1 MIQIKSIR
9 YVNSLENFNDVIIQ
23 LTWEYSLE
31 GFETIGGTLELPLP
45 SSDTFIPIKD
55 IEQSIM
61 IRWVEE
67 LINPAS
73 MELQE
78 LQEKEIVNTIIYNGY

>member
-31 GFETIGGTLELPLP
+31 GFETIGGTLELPAP
-45 SSDTFIPIKD
+45 SSDNFIPIED
-55 IEQSIM
+55 IEQSVM
-61 IRWVEE
+61 IEWVET
-67 LINPAS
+67 LVNPKS
-73 MELQE
+73 MELQPIKE
-78 LQEKEIVNTIIYNGY
+78 EIVINTINF

>member
-31 GFETIGGTLELPLP
+31 GFETIGGTLELPAP
-45 SSDTFIPIKD
+45 SSDTFIPIED
-55 IEQSIM
+55 IEQSVM
-61 IRWVEE
+61 VEWVEK
-67 LINPAS
+67 LVNPKA
-73 MELQE
+73 MELQPIKE
-78 LQEKEIVNTIIYNGY
+78 EIVINEMNF

>member
-31 GFETIGGTLELPLP
+31 GFETIGGTLELPAP
-45 SSDTFIPIKD
+45 SSNTFIPIED
-55 IEQSIM
+55 IEQSVM
-61 IRWVEE
+61 IEWVEK
-67 LINPAS
+67 LVNPKV
-73 MELQE
+73 MELQPI
-78 LQEKEIVNTIIYNGY
+78 KEEVVINTINY

>member
-45 SSDTFIPIKD
+45 SSDTFIPIED
-55 IEQSIM
+55 IEQSVM
-61 IRWVEE
+61 IEWVET
-67 LINPAS
+67 LVNPQA
-73 MELQE
+73 MELQPI
-78 LQEKEIVNTIIYNGY
+78 KEEEVINTINY

>member
-31 GFETIGGTLELPLP
+31 GFETIGGTLELPSP
-45 SSDTFIPIKD
+45 SSDTFIPIED
-55 IEQSIM
+55 IEQSVM
-61 IRWVEE
+61 IEWVKTLVNLE
-67 LINPAS
+67 A
-73 MELQE
+73 MELQPT
-78 LQEKEIVNTIIYNGY
+78 KEEEVINTINY

>member
-23 LTWEYSLE
+23 LNWEYSLE

-45 SSDTFIPIKD
+45 SSDTFIPIED
-55 IEQSIM
+55 IEQSVM
-61 IRWVEE
+61 IEWVEK
-67 LINPAS
+67 LVNPES
-73 MELQE
+73 MELQPI
-78 LQEKEIVNTIIYNGY
+78 KEEVVINTINY

>member
-23 LTWEYSLE
+23 LNWEYSLE

-45 SSDTFIPIKD
+45 SSDTFIPIKE
-55 IEQSIM
+55 IEESVM
-61 IRWVEE
+61 VEWVEK
-67 LINPAS
+67 LVNPKS
-73 MELQE
+73 MELQPIKE
-78 LQEKEIVNTIIYNGY
+78 EIVINTINF